1 MPKLPV
7 VSGKEAI
14 KAFER
19 LGYKHVRT
27 RGSHARLV
35 HPDPTFRKPLSVPL
49 HKTLG
54 PGLLRKLIRD
64 ARISPEEFRKLLK

>member
-14 KAFER
+14 KALKR
-19 LGYKHVRT
+19 LGYEDIRTKGSHVR
-27 RGSHARLV
+27 LI
-35 HPDPTFRKPLSVPL
+35 HPNPALHKPLSVPL

-54 PGLLRKLIRD
+54 PGLLRKLVRD
-64 ARISPEEFRKLLK
+64 ARITPKEFRKLLK